1 MHGSAHV
8 LCVYS
13 VCLAGPALWMANVA
27 QVVSSYNMGSLP
39 ARNTSKT
46 SFCFC
51 SVGRKIYG
59 KNKPGGIKKARTN
72 HCAQVASST
81 RTGRVVLFLHYCA
94 GVCTIPRKSSLHF
107 LWFCH
112 SKDHR
117 HQILFFSM
125 MNVRIQ
131 SKLPNFCSLLEKLD
145 LSYRK
150 KRTELWVLLMHL
162 QLFLF
167 IRVS

>member
-1 MHGSAHV
+1 MHGSAYV

-13 VCLAGPALWMANVA
+13 VYVADPALWMANMA
-27 QVVSSYNMGSLP
+27 QVVSSYTLNMGSPP

-51 SVGRKIYG
+51 SVGRKIYS

-81 RTGRVVLFLHYCA
+81 RAGGVVLFLHYCA
-94 GVCTIPRKSSLHF
+94 GVCTSPRKSSLHF
-107 LWFCH
+107 LWFFH
-112 SKDHR
+112 AKDHR
-117 HQILFFSM
+117 HQILFFST

-131 SKLPNFCSLLEKLD
+131 SKLPNFCSLLEQLD
-145 LSYRK
+145 LSYRN
-150 KRTELWVLLMHL
+150 KRTELWERMLLMHP
-162 QLFLF
+162 
-167 IRVS
+167 